1 VSAGWL
7 EKSHTEGERS
17 VRERDEE
24 KIFFFLDL
32 SHFFYTEN
40 YRFFELG
47 FLVMHNGSTIR
58 TTHFIFWTT
67 N

>member
-32 SHFFYTEN
+32 SHFFL
-40 YRFFELG
+40 YRKLQ
-47 FLVMHNGSTIR
+47 
-58 TTHFIFWTT
+58 IF
-67 N
+67 